1 MQTAN
6 RSNFLPVNQ
15 PALDWQNIDT
25 VLLDVDGTLLDLH
38 YDNFVWDQRVPEA
51 YANLNQLP
59 LPDAKHQLFEQ
70 MRVVHGTIDFYSFDF
85 WSEQTGLDI
94 TDLHQQESQR
104 IAFRADAEAF
114 LDWLAQSA
122 HESIIATNADHNS
135 LRIKEDAM
143 ALSKRVDHV
152 YSSQDFGSPKEDQ
165 AFWAQLQQCCNFDPQ
180 RTLFL
185 DDTERVLDAAAEFGI
200 GHVWHVRTPD
210 SQRGPRPQSAHPS
223 LDQFHEIYP
232 AA

>member
-1 MQTAN
+1 M
-6 RSNFLPVNQ
+6 PVNQ
-15 PALDWQNIDT
+15 SALDWQNIDT

-51 YANLNQLP
+51 YANLKQLP
-59 LPDAKHQLFEQ
+59 LPDAKQQLLEQ
-70 MRVVHGTIDFYSFDF
+70 MRMVHGTIDFYSFDF

-122 HESIIATNADHNS
+122 HDAIIATNADHNS
-135 LRIKEDAM
+135 LRIKEDVI
-143 ALSKRVDHV
+143 ALSQRVDQV
-152 YSSQDFGSPKEDQ
+152 YSSQDFGSPKEEQ
-165 AFWAQLQQCCNFDPQ
+165 AFWTQLQQRCDFDPR

-185 DDTERVLDAAAEFGI
+185 DDTERVLNAAAEFGI
-200 GHVWHVRTPD
+200 GQVWHVRTPD
-210 SQRGPRPQSAHPS
+210 SQRGPRPPSAHPS
-223 LDQFHEIYP
+223 IDQFHEIYP

>member
-1 MQTAN
+1 M
-6 RSNFLPVNQ
+6 
-15 PALDWQNIDT
+15 
-25 VLLDVDGTLLDLH
+25 
-38 YDNFVWDQRVPEA
+38 PEA

-122 HESIIATNADHNS
+122 HEAIIATNADHNS

-165 AFWAQLQQCCNFDPQ
+165 AFWAQLQQRCDFDPQ

-200 GHVWHVRTPD
+200 GPRGTFARLTPNADARPSRRTRALI
-210 SQRGPRPQSAHPS
+210 SSMKFIRQPS
-223 LDQFHEIYP
+223 CVISYG
-232 AA
+232 

>member
-15 PALDWQNIDT
+15 LALDWQNIDT

-94 TDLHQQESQR
+94 TDLHQQESHR

-122 HESIIATNADHNS
+122 HES
-135 LRIKEDAM
+135 
-143 ALSKRVDHV
+143 KRVDHV
-152 YSSQDFGSPKEDQ
+152 YSSQDFGAPKEDQ
-165 AFWAQLQQCCNFDPQ
+165 AFWAQLQRRCNFDPQ

>member
-1 MQTAN
+1 M
-6 RSNFLPVNQ
+6 NQ

-51 YANLNQLP
+51 YANLKQLP
-59 LPDAKHQLFEQ
+59 LPDAKQQLLEQ
-70 MRVVHGTIDFYSFDF
+70 MRMVHGTIDFYSFDF

-122 HESIIATNADHNS
+122 HDAIIATNADHNS
-135 LRIKEDAM
+135 LRIKEDVI
-143 ALSKRVDHV
+143 ALSQRVDQV
-152 YSSQDFGSPKEDQ
+152 YSSQDFGSPKEEQ
-165 AFWAQLQQCCNFDPQ
+165 AFWNKLQQRCDFDPR

-185 DDTERVLDAAAEFGI
+185 DDTERVLNAAAEFGI
-200 GHVWHVRTPD
+200 GQVWHVRTPD
-210 SQRGPRPQSAHPS
+210 SQRGPRPPSAHPS
-223 LDQFHEIYP
+223 IDQFHEIYP

>member
-1 MQTAN
+1 M
-6 RSNFLPVNQ
+6 PVNQ
-15 PALDWQNIDT
+15 LALDWQNIDT

-51 YANLNQLP
+51 YAYLNRLP
-59 LPDAKHQLFEQ
+59 LPDAKQQLFEQ
-70 MRVVHGTIDFYSFDF
+70 MRLVHGTIDFYSFDF

-122 HESIIATNADHNS
+122 HEAIIATNADHNS

-165 AFWAQLQQCCNFDPQ
+165 AFWAQLQQRCNFDPQ

>member
-1 MQTAN
+1 M
-6 RSNFLPVNQ
+6 
-15 PALDWQNIDT
+15 DWQNIDT

-38 YDNFVWDQRVPEA
+38 YDNFVWDQLVPEA
-51 YANLNQLP
+51 YANLKQLP
-59 LPDAKHQLFEQ
+59 LPDAKQQLMEQ
-70 MRVVHGTIDFYSFDF
+70 MRLVHGTIDFYSFDF

-104 IAFRADAEAF
+104 IGFRADAEAF

-122 HESIIATNADHNS
+122 HDAIVATNADHNS
-135 LRIKEDAM
+135 LRIKETAI
-143 ALSKRVDHV
+143 ALSERVDQI

-165 AFWAQLQQCCNFDPQ
+165 EFWQQLQKQCDFDPQ

-185 DDTERVLDAAAEFGI
+185 DDTARVLDAAAEFGI
-200 GHVWHVRTPD
+200 AQVWHIRTPD
-210 SQRGPRPQSAHPS
+210 SQRSPRPQSAHPS
-223 LDQFHEIYP
+223 LNHFHEIYP